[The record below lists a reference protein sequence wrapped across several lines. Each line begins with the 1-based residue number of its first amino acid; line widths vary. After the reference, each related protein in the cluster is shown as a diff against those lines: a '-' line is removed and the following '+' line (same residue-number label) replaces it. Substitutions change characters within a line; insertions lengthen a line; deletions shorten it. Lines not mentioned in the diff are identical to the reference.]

1 MFFICFLSPVLVRPR
16 YKYIIGEY
24 TSSSPQLKS
33 MCVYQGGLS
42 VRCRSIAT
50 LFWSNVGLLSPVNEV
65 RIALLQNYYVQG
77 RLINSVCLE

>member
-1 MFFICFLSPVLVRPR
+1 MFLICFLSPVLVRPR

-50 LFWSNVGLLSPVNEV
+50 FVLVKCRSSKPS
-65 RIALLQNYYVQG
+65 Q
-77 RLINSVCLE
+77 